1 MRKQWD
7 AVLFDFDGT
16 LVDSAPDIIAALNRL
31 LGELGHAHVDYHAFR
46 TRAGDGARNL
56 LEQVLTRRGASF
68 TNAELPGL
76 VERLLAHYYEIM
88 TDNTRPYPA
97 VPDILAEIYQS
108 GMALAVCTNRTQA
121 TTDQLLSHF
130 GLARMFS
137 AVLCADTV
145 TAKKPDARHLFEAIE
160 RLGAAPERTIMVG
173 DTATDV
179 AAARNAGIKVVAVSY
194 GYSARPAADL
204 GADAILADFAKLP
217 ALLAGLE

>member
-121 TTDQLLSHF
+121 TTDQLLRHF
-130 GLARMFS
+130 GLAQMFA

-145 TAKKPDARHLFEAIE
+145 TAKKPDARHLFEAMQ

>member
-31 LGELGHAHVDYHAFR
+31 LGELGHAHVGYESYR

-56 LEQVLTRRGASF
+56 LEQVLNAQGASF
-68 TNAELPGL
+68 AEAEWPAL

-88 TDNTRPYPA
+88 TEGTRPYPA
-97 VPDILAEIYQS
+97 VPEILAEIHQA
-108 GMALAVCTNRTQA
+108 GMALAICTNRTTR
-121 TTDQLLSHF
+121 TTEHLLSHF
-130 GLARMFS
+130 GLREMFG
-137 AVLCADTV
+137 AVLCSDNV
-145 TAKKPDARHLFEAIE
+145 SAKKPDARHLLEAM
-160 RLGAAPERTIMVG
+160 RDLGAAPERSLMIG

-194 GYSARPAADL
+194 GYSELAAAEL
-204 GADAILADFAKLP
+204 GADAVLADFGELP
-217 ALLAGLE
+217 ALLARMS

>member
-1 MRKQWD
+1 MRKRWD

-16 LVDSAPDIIAALNRL
+16 LVDSAPDIIAALNHL

-56 LEQVLTRRGASF
+56 LKQVLTRRGASF
-68 TNAELPGL
+68 TDAELPGL

-88 TDNTRPYPA
+88 TDNTRLYPA

-121 TTDQLLSHF
+121 TTDQLLNHF
-130 GLARMFS
+130 GLTQMFA

-145 TAKKPDARHLFEAIE
+145 TAKKPDARHLFEAMQ

-204 GADAILADFAKLP
+204 GADAILTDFTKLP
-217 ALLAGLE
+217 TLLAGLD

>member
-108 GMALAVCTNRTQA
+108 GMALAVCTNRTKA
-121 TTDQLLSHF
+121 TTDQLLRHF
-130 GLARMFS
+130 GLTQMFA

-145 TAKKPDARHLFEAIE
+145 TAKKPDARHLFEAMQ

-204 GADAILADFAKLP
+204 GADAILTDFTKLP
-217 ALLAGLE
+217 TLLAGLD

>member
-31 LGELGHAHVDYHAFR
+31 LGELGHTQVDYNAYR

-56 LEQVLTRRGASF
+56 LEQVLAGRGVRYGEDEWPA
-68 TNAELPGL
+68 L
-76 VERLLAHYYEIM
+76 VERLLAHYYELM
-88 TDNTRPYPA
+88 TENTRPYPA
-97 VPDILAEIYQS
+97 VPDILAEIYQT
-108 GMALAVCTNRTQA
+108 GMALAVCTNRTYA

-130 GLARMFS
+130 GLKDMFG
-137 AVLCADTV
+137 AIMCADNV
-145 TAKKPDARHLFEAIE
+145 SAKKPDARHLHEAIE
-160 RLGAAPERTIMVG
+160 RLGAAPARTIMIG

-194 GYSARPAADL
+194 GYSERPAADL
-204 GADAILADFAKLP
+204 GADAVLADFSELP
-217 ALLAGLE
+217 ALLARWS

>member
-31 LGELGHAHVDYHAFR
+31 LGELGHEHVDYHAFR

-56 LEQVLTRRGASF
+56 LEQVLTGRGASF
-68 TNAELPGL
+68 TDAELPRL
-76 VERLLAHYYEIM
+76 VERLLAHYYETM

-97 VPDILAEIYQS
+97 VPDILSEIYQS

-121 TTDQLLSHF
+121 TTEQLLSHF
-130 GLARMFS
+130 GLAQMFG

-145 TAKKPDARHLFEAIE
+145 TAKKPDARHLFEAMQL
-160 RLGAAPERTIMVG
+160 LGAAPERTIMVG

-179 AAARNAGIKVVAVSY
+179 AAARNAGIKVVTVSY
-194 GYSARPAADL
+194 GYSVRPATDL

-217 ALLAGLE
+217 ALLAGLD

>member
-16 LVDSAPDIIAALNRL
+16 LVDSAPDIIAALNLL
-31 LGELGHAHVDYHAFR
+31 LGELGQAHVDYDAFR
-46 TRAGDGARNL
+46 TRAGDGAKHL
-56 LEQVLTRRGASF
+56 LEQVLTERGASF
-68 TNAELPGL
+68 DDAELPGL
-76 VERLLAHYYEIM
+76 VERLLAHYFEIM

-108 GMALAVCTNRTQA
+108 GMALGVCTNRTQA
-121 TTDQLLSHF
+121 TTDQLLNHF
-130 GLARMFS
+130 GLAQMFG

-160 RLGAAPERTIMVG
+160 RLGASPERTIMVG

-204 GADAILADFAKLP
+204 GADAVIADFAELP
-217 ALLAGLE
+217 ALLAAID

>member
-16 LVDSAPDIIAALNRL
+16 LVDSAPDIIAALNLL
-31 LGELGHAHVDYHAFR
+31 LGELGQAHVDYDAFR
-46 TRAGDGARNL
+46 TRAGDGAKHL
-56 LEQVLTRRGASF
+56 LEQVLTGRGASF
-68 TNAELPGL
+68 TDAELPGL
-76 VERLLAHYYEIM
+76 VERLLAHYFEIM

-108 GMALAVCTNRTQA
+108 GMALGVCTNRTQA
-121 TTDQLLSHF
+121 TTDQLLNHF
-130 GLARMFS
+130 GLAQMFG

-160 RLGAAPERTIMVG
+160 RLGASPERTIMVG

-204 GADAILADFAKLP
+204 GADAVIADFAELP
-217 ALLAGLE
+217 ALLAAID

>member
-16 LVDSAPDIIAALNRL
+16 LVDSAPDIIAALNLL
-31 LGELGHAHVDYHAFR
+31 LGELGQAHVDYDAFR
-46 TRAGDGARNL
+46 TRAGDGAKHL
-56 LEQVLTRRGASF
+56 LEQVLTERGASF
-68 TNAELPGL
+68 DDAELPGL
-76 VERLLAHYYEIM
+76 VERLLAHYFEIM

-108 GMALAVCTNRTQA
+108 GMALGVCTNRTQA
-121 TTDQLLSHF
+121 TTDQLLNNF
-130 GLARMFS
+130 GLAQMFG

-160 RLGAAPERTIMVG
+160 RLGASPERTIMVG

-204 GADAILADFAKLP
+204 GADAVIADFAELP
-217 ALLAGLE
+217 ALLAAID

>member
-56 LEQVLTRRGASF
+56 LEQVLTGRGARF
-68 TNAELPGL
+68 AEAEWPGL

-121 TTDQLLSHF
+121 TTDRLLSHF
-130 GLARMFS
+130 GLAQMFG
-137 AVLCADTV
+137 AVLGADTV
-145 TAKKPDARHLFEAIE
+145 SAKKPDARHLFEAIE

-204 GADAILADFAKLP
+204 GADAVLADFAELP
-217 ALLAGLE
+217 ALLAGMD

>member
-16 LVDSAPDIIAALNRL
+16 LVDSAPDIIAALNLL
-31 LGELGHAHVDYHAFR
+31 LGELGQEHVDYHAFR

-56 LEQVLTRRGASF
+56 LEQVLTSRGASF
-68 TNAELPGL
+68 DDAELPGL
-76 VERLLAHYYEIM
+76 VERLLTHYFEIM

-108 GMALAVCTNRTQA
+108 GMALAICTNRTQA

-130 GLARMFS
+130 GLTQMFG

-204 GADAILADFAKLP
+204 GADAVLADFAGLP
-217 ALLAGLE
+217 ALLAGLD

>member
-31 LGELGHAHVDYHAFR
+31 LGELGHEHVDYHAFR

-56 LEQVLTRRGASF
+56 LKQVLTGRGASF
-68 TNAELPGL
+68 TDAELPRL
-76 VERLLAHYYEIM
+76 VERLLAHYYETM

-121 TTDQLLSHF
+121 TTEQLLSHF
-130 GLARMFS
+130 GLAQMFG

-145 TAKKPDARHLFEAIE
+145 TAKKPDARHLLEAMQ

-194 GYSARPAADL
+194 GYSVRPATDL

-217 ALLAGLE
+217 ALLTGLD

>member
-31 LGELGHAHVDYHAFR
+31 LGELGQTPVNYHAFR

-56 LEQVLTRRGASF
+56 LEQVLTGRGASI
-68 TNAELPGL
+68 TDAELPGL
-76 VERLLAHYYEIM
+76 VERLLAHYYETM

-121 TTDQLLSHF
+121 TTEQLLSHF
-130 GLARMFS
+130 GLAQMFG

-145 TAKKPDARHLFEAIE
+145 TAKKPDARHLFEAME
-160 RLGAAPERTIMVG
+160 CLGAAPERTIMVG

-194 GYSARPAADL
+194 GYSVRPATDL

-217 ALLAGLE
+217 ALLAGLD

>member
-31 LGELGHAHVDYHAFR
+31 LGELGHTPVNYHAFR

-56 LEQVLTRRGASF
+56 LEQVLTGRGASI
-68 TNAELPGL
+68 TDAELPGL
-76 VERLLAHYYEIM
+76 VERLLAHYYETM

-121 TTDQLLSHF
+121 TTEQLLSHF
-130 GLARMFS
+130 GLAQMFG

-145 TAKKPDARHLFEAIE
+145 TAKKPDARHLFEAME

-194 GYSARPAADL
+194 GYSVRPAADL

-217 ALLAGLE
+217 ALLAGLD

>member
-16 LVDSAPDIIAALNRL
+16 LVDSAPDIIAALNLL
-31 LGELGHAHVDYHAFR
+31 LGELGQAHVDYDAFR
-46 TRAGDGARNL
+46 TRAGDGAKHL
-56 LEQVLTRRGASF
+56 LEQVLTERGASF
-68 TNAELPGL
+68 DDAELPGL
-76 VERLLAHYYEIM
+76 VERLLAHYFEIM

-108 GMALAVCTNRTQA
+108 GMALGVCTNRTQA
-121 TTDQLLSHF
+121 TTDQLLNHF
-130 GLARMFS
+130 GLAQMFG

-145 TAKKPDARHLFEAIE
+145 TAKKPDDRHLFEAIE
-160 RLGAAPERTIMVG
+160 RLGASPERTIMVG

-204 GADAILADFAKLP
+204 GADAVIADFAELP
-217 ALLAGLE
+217 ALLAAID